1 MIFAST
7 TPVTAAL
14 QRETRTIPIVFVIR
28 LAPASWQ
35 ALRGQVET
43 SRGSPTVEAA
53 LGGKWLQML
62 KEIAPRVKR
71 VANHV
76 QPRHGARWRSILGPF
91 EAAARSL
98 AEVVVPLAFSLRI
111 TSHPAALS
119 AWI

>member
-1 MIFAST
+1 VIFAST

-71 VANHV
+71 VAIMFN
-76 QPRHGARWRSILGPF
+76 PDTAPGGGASWDRSKPLPDRWQRSWC
-91 EAAARSL
+91 RS
-98 AEVVVPLAFSLRI
+98 PSLCG
-111 TSHPAALS
+111 SHRTLPP
-119 AWI
+119 